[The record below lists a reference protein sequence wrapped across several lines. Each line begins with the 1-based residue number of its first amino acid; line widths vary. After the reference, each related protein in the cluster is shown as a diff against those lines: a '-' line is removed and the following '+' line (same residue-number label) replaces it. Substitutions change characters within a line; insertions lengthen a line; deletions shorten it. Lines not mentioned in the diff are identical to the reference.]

1 MTSAF
6 LIDAYNNS
14 MATHN
19 YVIIHICLC
28 RTVGDTIDERKLH
41 STNNA
46 KQYTHSNVTSLQYT
60 VLGLQQKSEETFLFT
75 LRMKESTS
83 FTQ

>member
-14 MATHN
+14 KPLITMYSFINVYAGQLVTLLIKWN
-19 YVIIHICLC
+19 
-28 RTVGDTIDERKLH
+28 LH

-46 KQYTHSNVTSLQYT
+46 DQYTHLNVTCLQYT

-83 FTQ
+83 FIQ